1 MRWSIYLACA
11 ALVISIKAD
20 ENSVDYYGSFLEPIN
35 IAAEQ
40 ETLNNY
46 LLPKVQ
52 PKYKPEWRRLGGTGL
67 YLVTDDL
74 NTDSERLNPETRIK
88 RAEFMRPRG
97 SLSIVNSLDALRNKL
112 VMEMARK
119 KTQQNAERNRQFL
132 QSFGKRSY
140 AVHRNIDRFNNM

>member
-74 NTDSERLNPETRIK
+74 NTDSERLAPYRPNLRK
-88 RAEFMRPRG
+88 RYYESYIDDRNVRP
-97 SLSIVNSLDALRNKL
+97 SLSIKAPIDALRKAMLHKNW
-112 VMEMARK
+112 
-119 KTQQNAERNRQFL
+119 ERNVQKNRELL
-132 QSFGKRSY
+132 QRL
-140 AVHRNIDRFNNM
+140 